1 MSAPSMPRVYYRT
14 LDPKGQDS
22 LAKLARQV
30 YPGAKVLDLGT
41 GPGVLGRYLAEEL
54 GCTVDG
60 VESNPVA
67 AAEAAPWYRHL
78 ECADLESITLAGCF
92 TGSQYD
98 FIICADVLEHLRR
111 PGDVLAQLAGL
122 LAPHGQVLAS
132 APNAA
137 YAGLI
142 AELLDGEFR
151 YRPEGL
157 LDETHLHFF
166 TLKSLNRLLEEQCL
180 RITAVDSVLCDLRQS
195 EFTDRYLDA
204 LPPALTRTL
213 LGRPEA
219 LVYQFIV
226 AAMAADQLGD
236 SVSPVLT
243 TPPPELRFAC
253 QLFWRWAG
261 VEYQRS
267 ESSASWGRLG
277 MTHQTLALS
286 IPACPAPPVAL
297 RLDLADRPGLL
308 RLYGI
313 TLHDGAGGLLWAWD
327 GQRRSLAA
335 QPGQQLVFAELAP
348 LAEGV
353 TALLTGDDPQL
364 ELPIPVSALMTVKN
378 GGELRLELSWPMS
391 LDYLSLVQDCIPRRD
406 AIAEQTFLNAQIA
419 ELESRHAALL
429 ARTMAL
435 ETAILEQA
443 VNKEL
448 EQQVDELRMQLA
460 AQTAQLAGK
469 TALEQ
474 QRDML
479 LEQKSAELTALQA
492 SRSWRL
498 TAPLRNSACWL
509 RRWLR

>member
-1 MSAPSMPRVYYRT
+1 
-14 LDPKGQDS
+14 
-22 LAKLARQV
+22 
-30 YPGAKVLDLGT
+30 
-41 GPGVLGRYLAEEL
+41 
-54 GCTVDG
+54 
-60 VESNPVA
+60 
-67 AAEAAPWYRHL
+67 
-78 ECADLESITLAGCF
+78 
-92 TGSQYD
+92 
-98 FIICADVLEHLRR
+98 
-111 PGDVLAQLAGL
+111 
-122 LAPHGQVLAS
+122 
-132 APNAA
+132 
-137 YAGLI
+137 
-142 AELLDGEFR
+142 
-151 YRPEGL
+151 
-157 LDETHLHFF
+157 
-166 TLKSLNRLLEEQCL
+166 
-180 RITAVDSVLCDLRQS
+180 
-195 EFTDRYLDA
+195 
-204 LPPALTRTL
+204 
-213 LGRPEA
+213 
-219 LVYQFIV
+219 
-226 AAMAADQLGD
+226 MAADRLGD
-236 SVSPVLT
+236 RLLPVLT

-313 TLHDGAGGLLWAWD
+313 TLHDGAGELLWAWD

-335 QPGQQLVFAELAP
+335 QPGRQLVFAELAP

-364 ELPIPVSALMTVKN
+364 ELPIPVSALMMVQN
-378 GGELRLELSWPMS
+378 GGELRLDLSWPMS

-406 AIAEQTFLNAQIA
+406 AIAEQTLLNAQIA

-443 VNKEL
+443 ASKEL
-448 EQQVDELRMQLA
+448 EQQVDELRMQLT
-460 AQTAQLAGK
+460 AQAAQLAGK

-479 LEQKSAELTALQA
+479 LEQKNAELTALQA

-498 TAPLRNSACWL
+498 TAPLRNSARWL
-509 RRWLR
+509 RRRLR